1 MLYAGDRQYEAE
13 HFEYK
18 NIKEIVKNGCNTG
31 IDNFTGQGYLSL
43 GTSGSAAVKDEISV
57 LSKGSYSFELRYSLA
72 SGSSA
77 EVDLYIN
84 GKKSGSLRLSKTGS
98 TSKWA
103 VKTATVDLKSG
114 SNTFELKVKKA
125 SSGMVYLDSVV
136 ISAD

>member
-1 MLYAGDRQYEAE
+1 M
-13 HFEYK
+13 
-18 NIKEIVKNGCNTG
+18 
-31 IDNFTGQGYLSL
+31 SL

-57 LSKGSYSFELRYSLA
+57 LRKGSYSFELRYSLA

-84 GKKSGSLRLSKTGS
+84 GKKSGSLTLSKTGS